1 MVQPYNYQMAGIQS
15 PFESV
20 VQGLKLGATLESL
33 QLEREK
39 QRQAMLLAQQQAE
52 QQRAAA
58 TRSSELMG
66 ELARGT
72 ITQAGIAELASLAG
86 GEANK
91 RGLWALSEQMGK
103 DRRNSVIGQ
112 NAQLSVAMALNPAV
126 ALQAIDRLE
135 AADPNNPRWAEA
147 RRLLQQDPMLA
158 SQFTASGLL
167 GMGQEGIEAY
177 KLVAQKAGWTLQ
189 QDERDRA
196 IIQDIMGGGSGAVPA
211 EAAAPAVAPAAMPA
225 EPVAPVV
232 PAAVTPAAAAVPAA
246 AAAPMAAPPVA
257 PVAAQPGIAVS
268 DMIEGGAAGTA
279 TTSAVG
285 GGVGRPTLTTFMP
298 PMPSRAEYEEAM
310 RRASVLR
317 QQSSQLQQ
325 MAFDPGL
332 TDEQRLQAQTGLQ
345 NLALLEQQNNTVIGN
360 YLANMGEAELPGGL
374 IEPTRL
380 PVRLELPPEQ
390 IAPAAAQPVATTM
403 PAAPVA
409 QPVPATAQPMPPVQP
424 AAARA
429 APTAEAVRVAG
440 PVPAGA
446 FPTTEK
452 GIQDRVA
459 ELRRQRTAF
468 ETVRGL
474 SNEVRAARITA
485 INAELRPLEQE
496 LLTRGRPSDAEK
508 RYQEAVAGGY
518 RGTRED
524 FKKLS
529 SAQVQVF
536 AGKQEGAFE
545 TGLGAEQSKQ
555 IMADYRAARDA
566 ASMIAT
572 IEQGRELLKGPIITG
587 FGAEFLTAAG
597 AALNQAGITFAQ
609 DAVANT
615 QAFAANMAQNTAKL
629 IQLFGA
635 GTGLSNEDKNY
646 AERMAGGKITI
657 DKPAIL
663 KILDINERAARNS
676 IKYHNNQIKD
686 VKTIIP
692 LTVEMPPV
700 RGGAG
705 AQQGSGVDRN
715 NPLLK

>member
-20 VQGLKLGATLESL
+20 VQGLRLGATLETL
-33 QLEREK
+33 QAQREQ
-39 QRQAMLLAQQQAE
+39 QRQAAMLAQQQAE

-474 SNEVRAARITA
+474 SNEARAARITA

-518 RGTRED
+518 TGTRTD

-529 SAQVQVF
+529 GAQVQVF
-536 AGKQEGAFE
+536 TGEQQSAFE
-545 TGLGAEQSKQ
+545 RALGPEQAKS
-555 IMADYRAARDA
+555 IMADFTAAKDA
-566 ASMIAT
+566 AEIIRT
-572 IEQGRELLKGPIITG
+572 VEQGRELLRGPIITG
-587 FGAEFLTAAG
+587 FAADAITQIG
-597 AALNQAGITFAQ
+597 AALNQAGISFAR

-615 QAFAANMAQNTAKL
+615 QAFTANMAQNVAKL
-629 IQLFGA
+629 IKQFGA
-635 GTGLSNEDKNY
+635 GTGLSNDDRIY
-646 AERMAGGKITI
+646 ATKMAGGQVTL
-657 DKPAIL
+657 DKAAIE
-663 KILDINERAARNS
+663 KILDINERAARNV
-676 IKYHNNQIKD
+676 ILLHNKQVKD
-686 VKTIIP
+686 IQSIIP
-692 LTVEMPPV
+692 LTVEMPPM

-705 AQQGSGVDRN
+705 AQPGSGVDRN

>member
-39 QRQAMLLAQQQAE
+39 QRQATLLAQQQAE

-72 ITQAGIAELASLAG
+72 ITQAGIAELASLSG

-177 KLVAQKAGWTLQ
+177 KLVAQKAGWTSQ

-196 IIQDIMGGGSGAVPA
+196 IIQDIMGGGSGVLPA
-211 EAAAPAVAPAAMPA
+211 EAAGLGAAPAAVPA

-232 PAAVTPAAAAVPAA
+232 PAAVTPAAVAAPA
-246 AAAPMAAPPVA
+246 AAAPMAVPPVA
-257 PVAAQPGIAVS
+257 PVAAQPGIAMS
-268 DMIEGGAAGTA
+268 DMIQGGAAGTA
-279 TTSAVG
+279 ITSAVG
-285 GGVGRPTLTTFMP
+285 SGVGRPMLTTFMP
-298 PMPSRAEYEEAM
+298 PMPSRAEYEKALQSQELIRQNKA
-310 RRASVLR
+310 ALQSTALDPSVP
-317 QQSSQLQQ
+317 Q
-325 MAFDPGL
+325 M
-332 TDEQRLQAQTGLQ
+332 ERLQAQELLTLTETQQVQ
-345 NLALLEQQNNTVIGN
+345 NERIIFD
-360 YLANMGEAELPGGL
+360 YLANMGEADLPGGL

-380 PVRLELPPEQ
+380 PVRLQLPPEQ
-390 IAPAAAQPVATTM
+390 ATPVAAQTAAPVT

-409 QPVPATAQPMPPVQP
+409 QPVPATAQPVPPVQP
-424 AAARA
+424 AAARP

-474 SNEVRAARITA
+474 SNEARAARITA

-635 GTGLSNEDKNY
+635 GTGLSNEDRNY
-646 AERMAGGKITI
+646 AERMAGGKITL

-692 LTVEMPPV
+692 LTVEMPPA